1 MRPFR
6 IVILWLIPLV
16 SFQAEA
22 LGQPLNRVAEGWQGL
37 QSYWD
42 IVILGGFTIGN
53 LALSFAII
61 LLTFVF
67 RYIFGKVVFAGLKA
81 LAARTA
87 AKYDDRFLEALEKP
101 ASWFILFAGIFLAVR
116 VLPLQ
121 AELQNIIG
129 ILFRGLSMVIVFWA
143 ILRLFDVLGDALEEI
158 TGKGDSGVSALIPVV
173 KKATRVFVIV
183 VGMVMVIDNLGYS
196 VGGIIAALGI
206 GGAAFAFAAKD
217 TIANLYGSFALAL
230 DRPFNVG
237 DWVTIGD
244 DVDGNIEEIGLRST
258 KVRTWPKTVL
268 SIPNSILANE
278 IINNWTRM
286 PKRRV
291 KQIVGVSYE
300 TSPDDVGALV
310 EDIREIL
317 RRDEGVNQEF
327 ILVNFVDFGESSL
340 NILVYYFTNTIA
352 WLEYMKIRQRI
363 NLRIIRAVEARG
375 SSIAFPTRT
384 VYFEGAVAKGMA
396 GSSAFEG
403 LPADHGPTTPP

>member
-6 IVILWLIPLV
+6 IVILGLIPLV
-16 SFQAEA
+16 SFQAKA

-37 QSYWD
+37 QSYWN
-42 IVILGGFTIGN
+42 IVILGGFTVGN

-87 AKYDDRFLEALEKP
+87 AKYDDRFLEALERP

-121 AELQNIIG
+121 AELQNIIS

-158 TGKGDSGVSALIPVV
+158 TGKGDSGVSALIPVI

-268 SIPNSILANE
+268 SIPNSILANK

-352 WLEYMKIRQRI
+352 WLEHMKIRQRI

-384 VYFEGAVAKGMA
+384 VYFEGAVAKGMG